1 MMSRFMRFPCGKPK
15 AVTFSYDDGCMD
27 DMRFSDVI
35 ITGNALTK
43 SVKSFR
49 EKMIS
54 GMQPI
59 WKFTNMQKLM
69 RLLFSAQT
77 EK

>member
-43 SVKSFR
+43 SAKNCQA
-49 EKMIS
+49 KMIS
-54 GMQPI
+54 GMRQI
-59 WKFTNMQKLM
+59 WRFTNIQKLM